1 MNEKNITNLLKRSL
15 DLCLCIICLC
25 VFFIPILLIMIL
37 LLIFQGRPIFFK
49 QLRPGLN
56 EKPFELIKFRT
67 MIEDPNQYKAKN
79 ISSADEARLTK
90 IGRMLRASSL
100 DELPSLINVLFGEM
114 SFVGPRPLLMHYLKL
129 YTPEQSKRH
138 NVKPGI
144 TGWAQINGRNAISWN
159 QKLKLDIWYI
169 DNQSINLDIKILI
182 LTIGKVLKRDGI
194 GSQGGSTGKEFTGQK
209 K

>member
-144 TGWAQINGRNAISWN
+144 TGWAQINGRDELIISD
-159 QKLKLDIWYI
+159 KV
-169 DNQSINLDIKILI
+169 ILEDEY
-182 LTIGKVLKRDGI
+182 LKRRSFFFDLI
-194 GSQGGSTGKEFTGQK
+194 ILWKTLVKVVKQDSVSH
-209 K
+209 